1 MKENEKQKEVV
12 VENEETVSDE
22 ALQQFIFDDNQLDYY
37 SNYDEIYLSIY

>member
-1 MKENEKQKEVV
+1 MEKEKNQEEVV

-37 SNYDEIYLSIY
+37 NEYLLSIY

>member
-1 MKENEKQKEVV
+1 MEKEKKQEEVV

>member
-1 MKENEKQKEVV
+1 MEKEKKQEEVV

-37 SNYDEIYLSIY
+37 NEYLLSIY